1 MTRFS
6 PCLTVVLLLLT
17 ACTPSSATRNDPAP
31 PDRTVALAWQQ
42 EANVDGLSIQFVG
55 YRDSRCP
62 ADVTCVW
69 AGEAQAFVWVAGPG
83 IEPHVVSL
91 PWRGGGEQ
99 RPQDANRIGA
109 RTLWLE
115 ALEPRPRT
123 DGKVSPGDHRVVLKV
138 GGIGAK

>member
-1 MTRFS
+1 MTRF
-6 PCLTVVLLLLT
+6 PLCLTAVLALLT
-17 ACTPSSATRNDPAP
+17 ACTPTSAARNDPAP
-31 PDRTVALAWQQ
+31 ADRSVTLAWQQ
-42 EANVDGLSIQFVG
+42 EATVDGLSVQFVG

-62 ADVTCVW
+62 SDVTCVW
-69 AGEAQAFVWVAGPG
+69 AGEAQVFVWVSGPG

-99 RPQDANRIGA
+99 RPQDADRIGA

-123 DGKVSPGDHRVVLKV
+123 DGKVSPSDYRAVLKV
-138 GGIGAK
+138 DGVGAK